1 MEEEKLILKIEHD
14 EQGNLVV
21 EIPDTDNAVMAVA
34 THVWDGIR
42 KKDQRALDIL
52 FSMVTHFLAQDISG
66 NIEKQFIKNLK
77 EVVPE
82 YRAQYATMARQLRK
96 PKS

>member
-1 MEEEKLILKIEHD
+1 MEEEKIILKMEHD

-21 EIPDTDNAVMAVA
+21 EIPDTDSAVVA
-34 THVWDGIR
+34 IASHVWDGIR
-42 KKDQRALDIL
+42 KKDQRPLDIL
-52 FSMVTHFLAQDISG
+52 FSVVTHFLAQDISG
-66 NIEKQFIKNLK
+66 NIEKQFIKNIK